1 MLNFLF
7 PSPTKNQLMALAGA
21 FQACSL
27 VDSYARLGTVPA
39 KQMETA
45 IYSLLQQNPSSTEA
59 VYGGLENLEQGLA
72 TMEELLDRPKDPHN
86 TLVLRYVLGVL
97 YIARKV
103 SANPQMLER
112 IGTGIANASRQA
124 ELFSLTHANVI
135 ANIADLYQ
143 NTISTLK
150 FRIQVNGVAEHLQQ
164 PHIASRIRCLL
175 FSAVRSAVLWHQLK
189 GNRFQLI
196 FGRSTLLGLAR
207 EMKRE
212 VQQLK
217 QS

>member
-1 MLNFLF
+1 
-7 PSPTKNQLMALAGA
+7 MALAGT

-27 VDSYARLGTVPA
+27 VDSYARLGTAPA
-39 KQMETA
+39 DQMDTA
-45 IYSLLQQNPSSTEA
+45 VYSLLQQNPSSTEA
-59 VYGGLENLEQGLA
+59 VYGGLEKLEQGFA
-72 TMEELLDRPKDPHN
+72 TMERLLERPKDPHN
-86 TLVLRYVLGVL
+86 TTVLRYVLGVL
-97 YIARKV
+97 YIAKKI
-103 SANPQMLER
+103 SANPQLLDR
-112 IGTGIANASRQA
+112 IGGGIANAGRQA

-143 NTISTLK
+143 NTISTLR

-196 FGRSTLLGLAR
+196 FGRAALLDLAR
-207 EMKRE
+207 KMERE

-217 QS
+217 HG